1 MQRFAEH
8 RTTAK
13 GLADLL
19 LYDSIVEDGVMLLSD
34 GSLMSGWMFRG
45 PDLDCATHAEMAALS
60 ARLNSILKLGSG
72 WMIQADAIRSGSP
85 DYPTQNHF
93 PDPVSALMDVERL
106 QQFSSEGSHFETEY
120 FLTITYQPPRL
131 REEKVKGFVF
141 DERGGVTG
149 AGGKALE
156 HFRQRIS
163 TFEDVL
169 ASLVHIDRLNA
180 ERVKD
185 AAGFW
190 SVQDQLLGY
199 IHRCITALNHPL
211 ELPEIPTCLSDVLA
225 TQDLVGGAEPRIG
238 RKHIRIVA
246 IDGFPRASHPGILRA
261 LDALPMEYRWSTRA
275 ILLDPQEA
283 SALLDKHRKKWKS
296 KERGFKDQILKTESG
311 PVNLHASEMAA
322 DAQDAMSAAA
332 AGDVHFCIYTSVMV
346 ITGPTAE
353 ATEDNA
359 GLAMKTL
366 HNLGFGCRVESVNAV
381 EAWRGSLPGDGY
393 SNVRR
398 VVLHTLNL
406 ADMLPTT
413 AVWAGLRINPSPL
426 MPVNSPPLFYA
437 ATGGATPFR
446 FNLHVGDLGHS
457 LMIGPPGA
465 GKSTF
470 LGFAAAQWLRYPNAQ
485 VFAFDKGYSLQ
496 TLTAAVGG
504 EFYDIGEGN
513 KLSFCPL
520 RELETPAD
528 IAWAVDWLE
537 ALCNLLEK
545 RLSPHERTALAQAVM
560 ALSYERPDKRSL
572 TALRSNVQDE
582 ELRDLLN
589 HYCLGGPIG
598 FLLDSETDCLGTGR
612 FLTFET
618 ENLFPLSEKAVVPV
632 LLYLFRQIEKRLTG
646 APTLVPLDEAWVFL
660 KNPLFRE
667 RVREWLKTLRKLN
680 GTVLLATQNL
690 SDIFN
695 SPIKDVVL
703 ESCPTKIFL
712 PNAEAGNTS
721 SRQFYHDSGL
731 NDREIEII
739 QRALPKREYYV
750 VSPIGRRKIAL
761 GLGGVALS
769 FVGLSGKEQRQAA
782 LNTMAEYGEE
792 WVAQWLRS
800 RGLKDWGD
808 FYEEGQRVAFGRRAS

>member
-8 RTTAK
+8 RTTAR

-19 LYDSIVEDGVMLLSD
+19 LYDAIVEDGVMLLSD

-60 ARLNSILKLGSG
+60 ARLNSIMKLGSG

-85 DYPTQNHF
+85 EYPRQNHF

-120 FLTITYQPPRL
+120 FLTLTYQPPRL

-141 DERGGVTG
+141 DERDGVVG

-156 HFRQRIS
+156 HFRQRVAS
-163 TFEDVL
+163 FEDVL
-169 ASLVHIDRLNA
+169 ASLVHVDRLNA

-185 AAGFW
+185 VAGFW

-199 IHRCITALNHPL
+199 VHRCITALDHPL
-211 ELPEIPTCLSDVLA
+211 ELPEIPTCLADVLA
-225 TQDLVGGAEPRIG
+225 TQDFVGGAEPRIG
-238 RKHIRIVA
+238 KKHIRVVA

-275 ILLDPQEA
+275 IMLDPQEA
-283 SALLDKHRKKWKS
+283 SGLLDKHRKKWKS

-346 ITGPTAE
+346 ITGSTAM
-353 ATEDNA
+353 AAEDNA

-366 HNLGFGCRVESVNAV
+366 HNLGFGCRIETVNAV

-413 AVWAGLRINPSPL
+413 AVWAGLRTNPSPL

-470 LGFAAAQWLRYPNAQ
+470 
-485 VFAFDKGYSLQ
+485 
-496 TLTAAVGG
+496 
-504 EFYDIGEGN
+504 
-513 KLSFCPL
+513 
-520 RELETPAD
+520 
-528 IAWAVDWLE
+528 
-537 ALCNLLEK
+537 
-545 RLSPHERTALAQAVM
+545 
-560 ALSYERPDKRSL
+560 
-572 TALRSNVQDE
+572 
-582 ELRDLLN
+582 
-589 HYCLGGPIG
+589 
-598 FLLDSETDCLGTGR
+598 
-612 FLTFET
+612 
-618 ENLFPLSEKAVVPV
+618 
-632 LLYLFRQIEKRLTG
+632 
-646 APTLVPLDEAWVFL
+646 
-660 KNPLFRE
+660 
-667 RVREWLKTLRKLN
+667 
-680 GTVLLATQNL
+680 
-690 SDIFN
+690 
-695 SPIKDVVL
+695 
-703 ESCPTKIFL
+703 
-712 PNAEAGNTS
+712 
-721 SRQFYHDSGL
+721 
-731 NDREIEII
+731 
-739 QRALPKREYYV
+739 
-750 VSPIGRRKIAL
+750 
-761 GLGGVALS
+761 
-769 FVGLSGKEQRQAA
+769 
-782 LNTMAEYGEE
+782 
-792 WVAQWLRS
+792 
-800 RGLKDWGD
+800 
-808 FYEEGQRVAFGRRAS
+808 